1 MEAVSLGEE
10 EDVSEGSASEVDVPE
25 SVVDSAWLLDRDSA
39 VVSAAVLEGALLVVA
54 ASEERCSVDEGVSSL
69 EVEPSWVVDSWAAV
83 LLGWSVFVLEGS
95 SDPEVADGGSLVSLV
110 WLASGWVLVAW
121 AAVSEG
127 WSVVLASVGP
137 AVGSVAES
145 VEESPEPV
153 LEEAPGVRLSC
164 RLASWAMESDRLGLW
179 LWIASLTLISPFTAG
194 RRWPGQ
200 TPPPRET
207 RPTPTR
213 QTTAKAMRA
222 RRAHEVVRV
231 SSRELASSESW
242 NWVSFVNILS
252 SPCVL
257 SSPASML

>member
-1 MEAVSLGEE
+1 M
-10 EDVSEGSASEVDVPE
+10 
-25 SVVDSAWLLDRDSA
+25 
-39 VVSAAVLEGALLVVA
+39 
-54 ASEERCSVDEGVSSL
+54 
-69 EVEPSWVVDSWAAV
+69 
-83 LLGWSVFVLEGS
+83 LLGWF
-95 SDPEVADGGSLVSLV
+95 VSLV
-110 WLASGWVLVAW
+110 WLAWAVA
-121 AAVSEG
+121 ED

-137 AVGSVAES
+137 AVGSVTT
-145 VEESPEPV
+145 VEDSEPV

-164 RLASWAMESDRLGLW
+164 RLASRAMESDRLGLW
-179 LWIASLTLISPFTAG
+179 LWIASLTLMSPFTVW

-200 TPPPRET
+200 TPWPRET

-231 SSRELASSESW
+231 PSRELVSSSSW
-242 NWVSFVNILS
+242 NWASFVNILS